1 MVILKADSIP
11 PKQVEAILQILN
23 QMLPAEEGEND
34 ILLLTPKDVTVQMF
48 A

>member
-11 PKQVEAILQILN
+11 SRKVEEILRTMNKL
-23 QMLPAEEGEND
+23 LPEEGREQKV
-34 ILLLTPKDVTVQMF
+34 LTPKDVTVQMF

>member
-11 PKQVEAILQILN
+11 SRKVEEILRTMNKL
-23 QMLPAEEGEND
+23 LPEEGCERAT
-34 ILLLTPKDVTVQMF
+34 LTPKDITVQMF